1 MIKISR
7 LADYAVVTLADLA
20 QQKTP
25 VSAVVVAGQTRLPEP
40 TVAKVL
46 KLLAKAGLV
55 QSIRGAN
62 GGYRLKKSPAQ
73 IDVAQIVTAI
83 EGPVSLTACVE
94 GSADI
99 CDYQK
104 HCTVKGRWDDVHRA
118 LREALESV
126 TLADMMARPKCCSQ
140 IKKRDKRP

>member
-7 LADYAVVTLADLA
+7 LADYAVVTLAELA

-55 QSIRGAN
+55 QSIRGVN
-62 GGYRLKKSPAQ
+62 GGYQLKKPPAQ
-73 IDVAQIVTAI
+73 IDVAQIVAAI

-94 GSADI
+94 GSTDI
-99 CDYQK
+99 CNYQK
-104 HCTVKGRWDDVHRA
+104 HCSVKGRWDDVHST
-118 LREALESV
+118 LRKALESV
-126 TLADMMARPKCCSQ
+126 TLADMMARPKGCSQ
-140 IKKRDKRP
+140 MEKRYKCP